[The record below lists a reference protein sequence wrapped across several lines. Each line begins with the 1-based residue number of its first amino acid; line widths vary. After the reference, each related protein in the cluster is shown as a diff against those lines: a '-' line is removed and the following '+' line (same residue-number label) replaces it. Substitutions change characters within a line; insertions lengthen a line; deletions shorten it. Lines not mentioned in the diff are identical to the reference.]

1 MTDNFEILAV
11 ALAAGRT
18 VREASDRAAVSERT
32 VYRRLKESAFQ
43 KRVVELRSDMVGRS
57 VGLLVEAGSA
67 AVQTL
72 KELLNSQSDSV
83 RLGAAR
89 SILELGVKL
98 RESTELAAPVAEL
111 EAIAEENHESQASR
125 QVA

>member
-1 MTDNFEILAV
+1 MTDNIEILAV

-18 VREASDRAAVSERT
+18 VREASGRAAVSERT
-32 VYRRLKESAFQ
+32 VYRRLKDSEFQ
-43 KRVVELRSDMVGRS
+43 KRVAELRSDMVGQA
-57 VGLLVEAGSA
+57 VGMLVEAGSA

-72 KELLNSQSDSV
+72 KELLSSQSDSV

-98 RESTELAAPVAEL
+98 RESTELAARVAEL
-111 EAIAEENHESQASR
+111 EAIAEDNHESQASR